1 MNTRETTNVNQGHIT
16 DVGYHKEHERVAH
29 GYIMKITNVK
39 VENDYMYIV
48 LFPSRMFFI
57 HYIFF
62 EWTFEKK
69 LNSHTICLHISG

>member
-39 VENDYMYIV
+39 VENDYIYIV
-48 LFPSRMFFI
+48 LFPLSMFFI
-57 HYIFF
+57 HYILF
-62 EWTFEKK
+62 EWTIEKK
-69 LNSHTICLHISG
+69 LNSHTIC